1 MQNSLQEP
9 GRSCGYGTGLT
20 GLQPT
25 ALQMAFCTSAWL
37 QLLSLLLGV
46 SSMDKSGAGGA
57 EEFQLLQPQDP
68 VWVSAGENLTLT
80 CSVTGLA
87 PAGPVK
93 WFKGSGG
100 DRQLVYAQAGS
111 FPRVTR
117 AVRGSDTD
125 FTIRISDTRPADAG
139 TYHCVKFKKVS
150 GAREEDKKGSGSDE
164 EIRSGAGTAVTVSG
178 FIFPDRHQVA
188 VSAAAGAVCVLL
200 VVLVLVS
207 TYFFVR
213 KKRGECN
220 ISTSLSQTP
229 FPDTTR
235 TQSQPSDDKDPDVLY
250 ADLQHP
256 ARLQQPKQSAPEE
269 HSEYAAIKV
278 TPAIA
283 T

>member
-1 MQNSLQEP
+1 
-9 GRSCGYGTGLT
+9 
-20 GLQPT
+20 
-25 ALQMAFCTSAWL
+25 MAFCTSAWL

-164 EIRSGAGTAVTVSG
+164 EIRSGAGTAVTVS
-178 FIFPDRHQVA
+178 DRHQVA

-213 KKRGECN
+213 KKRGRSP
-220 ISTSLSQTP
+220 STARSQTP

>member
-1 MQNSLQEP
+1 
-9 GRSCGYGTGLT
+9 
-20 GLQPT
+20 
-25 ALQMAFCTSAWL
+25 MAFCMSAWL

-57 EEFQLLQPQDP
+57 EEFWLLQPQDA
-68 VWVSAGENLTLT
+68 VSVSAGETLTLT
-80 CSVTGLA
+80 CSVTGVA
-87 PAGPVK
+87 PAGGVK
-93 WFKGSGG
+93 WFKDSGG
-100 DRQLVYAQAGS
+100 GRQLVYADTGS
-111 FPRVTR
+111 SPRVTR
-117 AVRGSDTD
+117 AANGSDTD

-139 TYHCVKFKKVS
+139 TYRCVKFKKGS
-150 GAREEDKKGSGSDE
+150 GADG
-164 EIRSGAGTAVTVSG
+164 EIRSGAGTAVTVS
-178 FIFPDRHQVA
+178 DRHQVA
-188 VSAAAGAVCVLL
+188 VSAAAGTVCVLL

-213 KKRGECN
+213 KKRGECS

-250 ADLQHP
+250 ADLQHS

>member
-1 MQNSLQEP
+1 
-9 GRSCGYGTGLT
+9 
-20 GLQPT
+20 
-25 ALQMAFCTSAWL
+25 MAFCTSAWL

-213 KKRGECN
+213 KKRGLRLPFRIPRGLRASPVMTKTQTCSTLTCSTRPGSSSPSRAPQKN
-220 ISTSLSQTP
+220 ILN
-229 FPDTTR
+229 TR
-235 TQSQPSDDKDPDVLY
+235 PL
-250 ADLQHP
+250 
-256 ARLQQPKQSAPEE
+256 R
-269 HSEYAAIKV
+269 
-278 TPAIA
+278 
-283 T
+283 